1 MIIIILNT
9 QGYNDVA
16 AASLADPLV
25 GGSDPCV
32 KAVQA
37 AFATLGVRLLT
48 PAGRRELAADMNV
61 CGAESSPPI
70 LEDARSRALLAE
82 AAADPLIPQS
92 NDPACTEPVCDI
104 RRQCA
109 LLTNSSVGAPYER
122 LVELNRVA
130 RGGECLNA
138 NYFEMLDSL
147 RDEALTEDRTDRVW
161 MYQTCA
167 EFAFYQVLLCVANVL
182 LLCCYCVTYYSHLLS
197 GVAVCC

>member
-1 MIIIILNT
+1 M
-9 QGYNDVA
+9 
-16 AASLADPLV
+16 

-37 AFATLGVRLLT
+37 AFATLGDRLLT

-109 LLTNSSVGAPYER
+109 LLTNSSFGAPYER

-147 RDEALTEDRTDRVW
+147 RDEALAGDRTDRVW

-182 LLCCYCVTYYSHLLS
+182 LTPASSIRCCCVLPM
-197 GVAVCC
+197 CC